1 MSFYNIYYDGI
12 GISGDPIISNLAIF
26 GGFLSVFLLYKEK
39 YSRIFVSICMA
50 ELLLAYLLFQS
61 QPPKILTMYANW
73 IIQYV
78 PAFGKDKLPID
89 VKVYLTIIM
98 WLYPVKLYLFTKW
111 FQIGDNI
118 RKTFIISP
126 LNRYKT
132 REMKDLFRQDINY
145 KSERDNTEEKHSYCK
160 MIFYWIILTATIIIF
175 GTCLFIWEKLLQPIE
190 QGGMAM
196 WLQCS
201 LFVPLLVALFGAV
214 WYLTT
219 KDWIKFIFKK

>member
-1 MSFYNIYYDGI
+1 MSFYNIYYDGAGLVGNPLTLNI
-12 GISGDPIISNLAIF
+12 GVF
-26 GGFLSVFLLYKEK
+26 VGFLSVFFLYKEK
-39 YSRIFVSICMA
+39 YSRIFVSVCLA
-50 ELLLAYLLFQS
+50 ELLLAYYLFQS
-61 QPPKILTMYANW
+61 QPPKILIMYANW
-73 IIQYV
+73 IIQYI
-78 PAFGKDKLPID
+78 PALGKDKLPID
-89 VKVYLTIIM
+89 VKVYLTITM
-98 WLYPVKLYLFTKW
+98 WFYPVKLYLFTKW

-132 REMKDLFRQDINY
+132 REMKDLFRQDIHY
-145 KSERDNTEEKHSYCK
+145 KSEKDNTEEKHSYFK
-160 MIFYWIILTATIIIF
+160 MVFYWIILTVTSTLF
-175 GTCLFIWEKLLQPIE
+175 GLGLLAWEKIFQPIE

-201 LFVPLLVALFGAV
+201 LVVPLLVSLFGAV

>member
-1 MSFYNIYYDGI
+1 LSFFNIYYDGAGLI
-12 GISGDPIISNLAIF
+12 GNPLTLNIGIF
-26 GGFLSVFLLYKEK
+26 GGFLTVLLLYKEK

-50 ELLLAYLLFQS
+50 ELLLAYCLFQS
-61 QPPKILTMYANW
+61 QPPKILIMYTNW

-78 PAFGKDKLPID
+78 PALGKDKLPID

-98 WLYPVKLYLFTKW
+98 WLYPIKLYLFTKW
-111 FQIGDNI
+111 VQIGDNI

-132 REMKDLFRQDINY
+132 RAMKDLFRQDIDY
-145 KSERDNTEEKHSYCK
+145 KSERENTEEKHSYFK
-160 MIFYWIILTATIIIF
+160 MVFYWIILTVTIIIF
-175 GTCLFIWEKLLQPIE
+175 GTSLLIWEKFFQPIE

-201 LFVPLLVALFGAV
+201 LIIPTLTALFGAV

-219 KDWIKFIFKK
+219 KDWIKFILKK

>member
-1 MSFYNIYYDGI
+1 MSFFNIYYDGAGFI
-12 GISGDPIISNLAIF
+12 GNPLTLNIAIF
-26 GGFLSVFLLYKEK
+26 GGFFSVFFLYKEK
-39 YSRIFVSICMA
+39 YSRIFVSICLV
-50 ELLLAYLLFQS
+50 ELLLAYYLFQS
-61 QPPKILTMYANW
+61 QPPKVLSMYANW

-132 REMKDLFRQDINY
+132 REMKDLFRQDIHY
-145 KSERDNTEEKHSYCK
+145 KSERENTEEKHSYFK
-160 MIFYWIILTATIIIF
+160 MVFYWVILTITIIIF
-175 GTCLFIWEKLLQPIE
+175 GTGLLIWEKFFQPIE

-201 LFVPLLVALFGAV
+201 LIIPTLTALFGAV

-219 KDWIKFIFKK
+219 KDWIEFLFRK